1 MFTHHDD
8 NIDDRGGPDRF
19 KAMQA
24 YSRLKNLLVAQR
36 VPPHTKLDAG
46 VLCRYLNVSRTPVRE
61 ALIHLSIEEIIL
73 NVPGS
78 GFFSKPLN
86 VGDVSEDYDL
96 ALTILK
102 HIIASDVASFP
113 TSRLALPKP
122 PVPASGTQAQLQ
134 PALAFKEFI
143 ERLFESVARAAANR
157 KYLQVVHTFN
167 ARTAFVRHLDLQR
180 AERFDEI
187 SADMCELVECLQK
200 KDVKGAVENLD
211 RQFRAKMDILHDLV
225 REGNVYSANASVNW
239 MKLLN

>member
-8 NIDDRGGPDRF
+8 DIDDRGGADRF

-24 YSRLKNLLVAQR
+24 YSRLKSLLVAQR

-86 VGDVSEDYDL
+86 VGEISEDYDL

-102 HIIASDVASFP
+102 HIIASDVGSVP
-113 TSRLALPKP
+113 SSRLALPKP
-122 PVPASGTQAQLQ
+122 PVPASGRHGQPQ
-134 PALAFKEFI
+134 PALAFKGFI
-143 ERLFESVARAAANR
+143 ETLYESVARVAANR

-180 AERFDEI
+180 AERFEEI
-187 SADMCELVECLQK
+187 SADMSELLECLRK
-200 KDVKGAVENLD
+200 KEIKGAVKNLD
-211 RQFRAKMDILHDLV
+211 RQFRAKIDILHELV
-225 REGNVYSANASVNW
+225 REGNLYSANASVNW